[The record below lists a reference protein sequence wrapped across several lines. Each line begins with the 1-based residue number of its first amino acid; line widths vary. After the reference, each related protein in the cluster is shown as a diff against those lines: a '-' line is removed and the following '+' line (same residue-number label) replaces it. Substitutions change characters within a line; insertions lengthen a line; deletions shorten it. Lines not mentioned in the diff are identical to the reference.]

1 MKRIK
6 VSIGDGVS
14 AYATVWAA
22 MDTIGALYRAYYV
35 HNPFDEWEDIQADYK
50 LDEIEKWLKKALEK
64 DKPSH
69 RKVADIEI
77 HVN

>member
-6 VSIGDGVS
+6 VSFGDQVS
-14 AYATVWAA
+14 AYATVEAS
-22 MDTIGALYRAYYV
+22 MHTIEALYRTFYV
-35 HNPFDEWEDIQADYK
+35 HNPFDEWEDIQASEK
-50 LDEIEKWLKKALEK
+50 LDAIEKWLKKALEQ

-69 RKVADIEI
+69 RTLAGLAI